1 MKKEIEKF
9 KNSSPRRSL
18 PKIVV
23 SFAEP
28 TQIAPEPK
36 RVLPQ
41 PRRVLPEPRRTIP
54 QCRGVLPEPRQALP
68 QPRRILP
75 EPRRVIP
82 QSRGVPPEPRRV
94 IPQSRGVPP
103 EPRRAIPQ
111 SRGVPPEPRRAIPQG
126 RGVPPEPRRA
136 IPQSRGVPPEPRRAI
151 PQSRGVPPEP
161 RRAIPQGRGVLLQP
175 RRILPQPGAVLP
187 QPRRILPQPR
197 GVLLQPRGVLLQPRG
212 VLLQPR
218 GVLLQPRGVLLQ
230 PRRILPEPIRPLPQ
244 LRRLLPQPRGAI
256 PKRKRNLLVVTFL
269 FPDTRLFG
277 NGQPERRSNDRRTPA
292 SSPASVSTLR
302 GANNTSQPTG
312 QALQSPAS
320 PPAPQTLS
328 LQELTVRT
336 ITMTR
341 DPPDSHHGFGIC
353 VKGGKDADAQSGV
366 GVYISRVEEG
376 SVAAKAG
383 LRPGDTIL
391 EVNGTPFRAVT
402 HEEALKMLKSCRTL
416 TMTVKGPALDP
427 RCRGGHPIWSG
438 SGRQQ
443 SCSWMDRQGR
453 PASPPPLY
461 PRDSHYGSRTRKVE
475 LCIEPGQ
482 SLGLM
487 IRGGLEYG
495 LGIYVT
501 GVDKDSVADRAGL
514 LVGDQIIEVNGTNFE
529 EATHDEAVQILK
541 TNKRMSLVIRDVGK
555 VPHSCTTSR
564 PIMMPTSRYP
574 DHDPQL
580 ILESPGNH
588 PPSPSNSREWRHR
601 GVQSVSEASLAMV
614 EEKARVVLA
623 RSERNALSQLIADYR
638 TRRLTIGDL
647 VANLADLLNTH
658 EKLTLLTELRELID
672 SKDRAAFD
680 ELVYRPRASTARR
693 KGDRAHSDLIVTPSI
708 HDLPRGVQ
716 TGSCCRPGRLVDIEG
731 DPLGV
736 TGPLLPRDNQDH
748 RSPSEDS
755 GLGSDMPRTRP
766 GCRRSQHQVATSDLA
781 LSNDDEYDNQD
792 YDDGIDNDR
801 GRRHSSPG
809 GSRGNRDYGHHHLH
823 PDNVELA
830 HKLSRS
836 FDMQEAQLLEE
847 GAASGSALG
856 NASTG
861 GPPRRHHSAQRLTR
875 SEISERREEDGALVV
890 PDHQGNLRITVKKT
904 KSILG
909 IAIEGGANTKHP
921 LPRIINIHDNGAAYE
936 AGGLEVGQLILEVDG
951 HKVEGLHHQEVARLI
966 AESFARR
973 DRNEIEFLVV
983 EAKKS
988 NLEPKPTALIFLE
1001 A

>member
-1 MKKEIEKF
+1 MA
-9 KNSSPRRSL
+9 SSTEDYGSELQELQWGGGSGSHFLRSGSHFL
-18 PKIVV
+18 R
-23 SFAEP
+23 SGTGGCYEAEDLEP
-28 TQIAPEPK
+28 TSRHHGGQHRGYYSPPGTSYTIVERPPSAPHHHSSHTTPY
-36 RVLPQ
+36 RH
-41 PRRVLPEPRRTIP
+41 
-54 QCRGVLPEPRQALP
+54 RGHTTGG
-68 QPRRILP
+68 
-75 EPRRVIP
+75 
-82 QSRGVPPEPRRV
+82 S
-94 IPQSRGVPP
+94 
-103 EPRRAIPQ
+103 
-111 SRGVPPEPRRAIPQG
+111 
-126 RGVPPEPRRA
+126 
-136 IPQSRGVPPEPRRAI
+136 
-151 PQSRGVPPEP
+151 
-161 RRAIPQGRGVLLQP
+161 
-175 RRILPQPGAVLP
+175 
-187 QPRRILPQPR
+187 
-197 GVLLQPRGVLLQPRG
+197 
-212 VLLQPR
+212 
-218 GVLLQPRGVLLQ
+218 
-230 PRRILPEPIRPLPQ
+230 
-244 LRRLLPQPRGAI
+244 GAI
-256 PKRKRNLLVVTFL
+256 SPEQVL
-269 FPDTRLFG
+269 RLFG
-277 NGQPERRSNDRRTPA
+277 NGVSERRQGDRRTPA
-292 SSPASVSTLR
+292 SSPASVAAVRSTPSS
-302 GANNTSQPTG
+302 TSQQQQQQQQSQQPQPNPPNPPT
-312 QALQSPAS
+312 SPS
-320 PPAPQTLS
+320 SQPLS

-353 VKGGKDADAQSGV
+353 VKGGKDAGEIRSTFRLPPSPYFAPQDRGV

-376 SVAAKAG
+376 SVAERAG

-416 TMTVKGPALDP
+416 SMTVRGPALDP
-427 RCRGGHPIWSG
+427 RCRGGHPVWST

-461 PRDSHYGSRTRKVE
+461 PPRDSRYGPRTRKVE

-514 LVGDQIIEVNGTNFE
+514 LVGDQIIEVNGQSFE

-541 TNKRMSLVIRDVGK
+541 TNKRMTLLIRDVGK
-555 VPHSCTTSR
+555 VPHSCTTSQ
-564 PIMMPTSRYP
+564 PIVMPTSRYP
-574 DHDPQL
+574 EHDPL
-580 ILESPGNH
+580 LLESPGNH
-588 PPSPSNSREWRHR
+588 RPPSPTIASDWRHR
-601 GVQSVSEASLAMV
+601 GGVHTVSAATAAMV

-623 RSERNALSQLIADYR
+623 RSERAALSQLLADYR
-638 TRRLTIGDL
+638 TRRMTIEEL
-647 VANLADLLNTH
+647 VVSLGDLLNTH
-658 EKLTLLTELRELID
+658 EKLTLLTELRELVD

-680 ELVYRPRASTARR
+680 DLVYRPRVAMARR
-693 KGDRAHSDLIVTPSI
+693 KGDRAHSDLIVTPSL
-708 HDLPRGVQ
+708 HDLPRGVP
-716 TGSCCRPGRLVDIEG
+716 GGCCRPGRLVDVEG

-736 TGPLLPRDNQDH
+736 TGPLLPRENQEY

-755 GLGSDMPRTRP
+755 GLGADMPRTRV
-766 GCRRSQHQVATSDLA
+766 GCRRAQQHQVTTSDLA
-781 LSNDDEYDNQD
+781 LSNDDECDNQD
-792 YDDGIDNDR
+792 YEDELENGR

-809 GSRGNRDYGHHHLH
+809 GSRGNPRDYGHHHLH
-823 PDNVELA
+823 PDNLELA

-847 GAASGSALG
+847 GGSGGGPGTAG
-856 NASTG
+856 AG
-861 GPPRRHHSAQRLTR
+861 GPPRRHHSAQRLAR
-875 SEISERREEDGALVV
+875 SEMSERREEDGALVV

>member
-1 MKKEIEKF
+1 MA
-9 KNSSPRRSL
+9 SSTEEYGSELQELQWGGGTGSHFLRSGSHFL
-18 PKIVV
+18 R
-23 SFAEP
+23 SGTGGCYEAEDLEP
-28 TQIAPEPK
+28 TSRHHGGQHRGYYSPPGTSYTIVERPPSAPHHHSSHTTPY
-36 RVLPQ
+36 RH
-41 PRRVLPEPRRTIP
+41 
-54 QCRGVLPEPRQALP
+54 RGHAT
-68 QPRRILP
+68 
-75 EPRRVIP
+75 
-82 QSRGVPPEPRRV
+82 G
-94 IPQSRGVPP
+94 GT
-103 EPRRAIPQ
+103 
-111 SRGVPPEPRRAIPQG
+111 
-126 RGVPPEPRRA
+126 
-136 IPQSRGVPPEPRRAI
+136 
-151 PQSRGVPPEP
+151 
-161 RRAIPQGRGVLLQP
+161 
-175 RRILPQPGAVLP
+175 
-187 QPRRILPQPR
+187 
-197 GVLLQPRGVLLQPRG
+197 
-212 VLLQPR
+212 
-218 GVLLQPRGVLLQ
+218 
-230 PRRILPEPIRPLPQ
+230 
-244 LRRLLPQPRGAI
+244 GAI
-256 PKRKRNLLVVTFL
+256 SPEQVL
-269 FPDTRLFG
+269 RLFG
-277 NGQPERRSNDRRTPA
+277 NGVSERRQGDRRTPA
-292 SSPASVSTLR
+292 SSPASVAAVRTTSSSSQQQQQQQQSQQSQQ
-302 GANNTSQPTG
+302 SQPNPPT
-312 QALQSPAS
+312 SPS
-320 PPAPQTLS
+320 SQPLS

-353 VKGGKDADAQSGV
+353 VKGGKDAEAQSGV

-376 SVAAKAG
+376 SVAERAG

-416 TMTVKGPALDP
+416 SMTVRGPALDP
-427 RCRGGHPIWSG
+427 RCRVGHPVWST

-453 PASPPPLY
+453 PASPPPVY
-461 PRDSHYGSRTRKVE
+461 PPRDSRYCPRTRKVE

-501 GVDKDSVADRAGL
+501 GVDKDSVADRAGV
-514 LVGDQIIEVNGTNFE
+514 LVGDQIIEVNGQNFE

-541 TNKRMSLVIRDVGK
+541 TNKRMTVLIRDVGK
-555 VPHSCTTSR
+555 VPHSCTTSQ
-564 PIMMPTSRYP
+564 PIVMPTSRYP
-574 DHDPQL
+574 EHDPML
-580 ILESPGNH
+580 LESPGNH
-588 PPSPSNSREWRHR
+588 RPPSPSIASDWRHR
-601 GVQSVSEASLAMV
+601 GGVHTVSAATAAMV

-623 RSERNALSQLIADYR
+623 RSERAALSQLLADYR
-638 TRRLTIGDL
+638 TRRLTIEEL
-647 VANLADLLNTH
+647 VVSLGDLLNTH
-658 EKLTLLTELRELID
+658 EKLTLLTELRELVD

-680 ELVYRPRASTARR
+680 DLVYRPRVAMARR
-693 KGDRAHSDLIVTPSI
+693 KGDRAHSDLIVTPSL
-708 HDLPRGVQ
+708 HDLPRGVPS
-716 TGSCCRPGRLVDIEG
+716 GCCRPGRLVDVEG

-736 TGPLLPRDNQDH
+736 TGPLLPRDNQEY

-755 GLGSDMPRTRP
+755 GLGADMPRTRT
-766 GCRRSQHQVATSDLA
+766 GCRRAQQHQVTTSDLA
-781 LSNDDEYDNQD
+781 LSNDDECDNQD
-792 YDDGIDNDR
+792 YEDDLENGR

-809 GSRGNRDYGHHHLH
+809 GSRGNPRDYGHHHLH
-823 PDNVELA
+823 PDNLESDGGCDGSDAEMIGNGRRGGGTERDRDMEEDEDEGREERSSEGGGGGGFGGWRSHLLGGLTQRVKSWYWGARPLELA

-847 GAASGSALG
+847 GGTGGGTAGAGGA
-856 NASTG
+856 G

-875 SEISERREEDGALVV
+875 SEMSERREEDGALVV

>member
-1 MKKEIEKF
+1 MTSGMPAHPAREPVDTF
-9 KNSSPRRSL
+9 TTRVQVPRHCGRTRRSDKTD
-18 PKIVV
+18 PKGMA
-23 SFAEP
+23 SSTEDYGSELQELQWGGGGGSHFLRSGSHFLRSGTGGCYEAEDLEP
-28 TQIAPEPK
+28 TSRHHGSQHRGYYSPPGTSYTIVERPPSAPHHHSSHTTPY
-36 RVLPQ
+36 RH
-41 PRRVLPEPRRTIP
+41 
-54 QCRGVLPEPRQALP
+54 RGHATAG
-68 QPRRILP
+68 
-75 EPRRVIP
+75 
-82 QSRGVPPEPRRV
+82 S
-94 IPQSRGVPP
+94 
-103 EPRRAIPQ
+103 
-111 SRGVPPEPRRAIPQG
+111 
-126 RGVPPEPRRA
+126 
-136 IPQSRGVPPEPRRAI
+136 
-151 PQSRGVPPEP
+151 
-161 RRAIPQGRGVLLQP
+161 
-175 RRILPQPGAVLP
+175 
-187 QPRRILPQPR
+187 
-197 GVLLQPRGVLLQPRG
+197 
-212 VLLQPR
+212 
-218 GVLLQPRGVLLQ
+218 
-230 PRRILPEPIRPLPQ
+230 
-244 LRRLLPQPRGAI
+244 GAI
-256 PKRKRNLLVVTFL
+256 SPEQVL
-269 FPDTRLFG
+269 RLFG
-277 NGQPERRSNDRRTPA
+277 NGVSERRQGDRRTPA
-292 SSPASVSTLR
+292 SSPASVAAVRSTPSS
-302 GANNTSQPTG
+302 TSQQQQQSQQSQQSQPNPTNPPT
-312 QALQSPAS
+312 SPS
-320 PPAPQTLS
+320 SQPLS

-341 DPPDSHHGFGIC
+341 DPPDSHGFGIC
-353 VKGGKDADAQSGV
+353 VKGGKDAEAQSGV

-376 SVAAKAG
+376 SVAERAG

-416 TMTVKGPALDP
+416 SMTVRGPALDP
-427 RCRGGHPIWSG
+427 RCRGGHPVWSS

-443 SCSWMDRQGR
+443 SCSWIDRQGR
-453 PASPPPLY
+453 PTSPPPLY
-461 PRDSHYGSRTRKVE
+461 PPRDPRYGPRTRKVE
-475 LCIEPGQ
+475 LYIEPGQ

-514 LVGDQIIEVNGTNFE
+514 LVGDQIIEVNGQSFE
-529 EATHDEAVQILK
+529 EATHDEAVEILK
-541 TNKRMSLVIRDVGK
+541 TNKRMTLLIRDVGK
-555 VPHSCTTSR
+555 VPHSCTTSQ
-564 PIMMPTSRYP
+564 PIVVPTTRYP
-574 DHDPQL
+574 EHDPL
-580 ILESPGNH
+580 LLESPGNH
-588 PPSPSNSREWRHR
+588 RPPSPTIASDWRHR
-601 GVQSVSEASLAMV
+601 NVHMVSAATAAMV

-623 RSERNALSQLIADYR
+623 RSERAALSQLLADYR
-638 TRRLTIGDL
+638 TRRMTIEEL
-647 VANLADLLNTH
+647 VVSLGDLLNTH
-658 EKLTLLTELRELID
+658 EKLTLLTELRELVD

-680 ELVYRPRASTARR
+680 DLVYRPRVARR
-693 KGDRAHSDLIVTPSI
+693 KGDRAHSDLIVTPSL

-716 TGSCCRPGRLVDIEG
+716 GGCCRPGRLVDVEG

-736 TGPLLPRDNQDH
+736 TGPLLPRDNQEY

-755 GLGSDMPRTRP
+755 GLGADMPRTRA
-766 GCRRSQHQVATSDLA
+766 GCRRTPQHQVTTSDLA
-781 LSNDDEYDNQD
+781 LSNDDECDNQD
-792 YDDGIDNDR
+792 YEDELENGR

-809 GSRGNRDYGHHHLH
+809 GSRGNPRDYGHHHLH
-823 PDNVELA
+823 PDNLESDGGCDGSDAEMIGNGRRGGGTERDRDMEEDEDEGREERSSEGGGGGGFGGWRSHLLGGLTQRVKSWYWGARPLLCPFQELA
-830 HKLSRS
+830 QKLSRS

-847 GAASGSALG
+847 GGSGAATAGAG
-856 NASTG
+856 GAG

>member
-1 MKKEIEKF
+1 MASSTEDYGSELQELQWGGGGSSHF
-9 KNSSPRRSL
+9 LRNSGGGFLRSGGGGGAGGCYEAEDLEPSAGRHRSTQNRGYYSPPGTSYT
-18 PKIVV
+18 IVERPP
-23 SFAEP
+23 S
-28 TQIAPEPK
+28 APHHHSSHATPY
-36 RVLPQ
+36 RH
-41 PRRVLPEPRRTIP
+41 
-54 QCRGVLPEPRQALP
+54 RGH
-68 QPRRILP
+68 
-75 EPRRVIP
+75 
-82 QSRGVPPEPRRV
+82 GT
-94 IPQSRGVPP
+94 G
-103 EPRRAIPQ
+103 
-111 SRGVPPEPRRAIPQG
+111 GG
-126 RGVPPEPRRA
+126 
-136 IPQSRGVPPEPRRAI
+136 
-151 PQSRGVPPEP
+151 
-161 RRAIPQGRGVLLQP
+161 
-175 RRILPQPGAVLP
+175 
-187 QPRRILPQPR
+187 
-197 GVLLQPRGVLLQPRG
+197 
-212 VLLQPR
+212 
-218 GVLLQPRGVLLQ
+218 
-230 PRRILPEPIRPLPQ
+230 
-244 LRRLLPQPRGAI
+244 GAI
-256 PKRKRNLLVVTFL
+256 SPEQVL
-269 FPDTRLFG
+269 RLFN
-277 NGQPERRSNDRRTPA
+277 NGVAERRQNERRTPA
-292 SSPASVSTLR
+292 SSPASVSALR
-302 GANNTSQPTG
+302 GASSASQQQTQPANSTP
-312 QALQSPAS
+312 QSPQA
-320 PPAPQTLS
+320 LS

-353 VKGGKDADAQSGV
+353 VKGGKDAEAQSGV

-376 SVAAKAG
+376 SVAERAG

-402 HEEALKMLKSCRTL
+402 HEEALKPFSKQMLKSCRTL
-416 TMTVKGPALDP
+416 SMTVRGPALDP
-427 RCRGGHPIWSG
+427 RCRGGHPVWSG

-453 PASPPPLY
+453 PASPPPLH
-461 PRDSHYGSRTRKVE
+461 PRDSRYGSRTRKVE

-514 LVGDQIIEVNGTNFE
+514 LVGDQIIEVNGTSFE

-564 PIMMPTSRYP
+564 PIVVPSSRYQ
-574 DHDPQL
+574 DHDPQM
-580 ILESPGNH
+580 ILESPGNR
-588 PPSPSNSREWRHR
+588 PPSPSSSTSEWRHR
-601 GVQSVSEASLAMV
+601 VHSVSSATAAMV

-623 RSERNALSQLIADYR
+623 RSERAALSQLLADYR
-638 TRRLTIGDL
+638 IRRLTIEDL
-647 VANLADLLNTH
+647 VASLADLLNTH
-658 EKLTLLTELRELID
+658 EKLTLLTELRELVE

-680 ELVYRPRASTARR
+680 DLVYRPRATMTRR
-693 KGDRAHSDLIVTPSI
+693 KGDRAHSDLVVTPSI
-708 HDLPRGVQ
+708 HDLPRG
-716 TGSCCRPGRLVDIEG
+716 GGRPGRLVDVEG

-736 TGPLLPRDNQDH
+736 TGPLLTRDNQEY

-766 GCRRSQHQVATSDLA
+766 GCRRAQQHQVATSDLA
-781 LSNDDEYDNQD
+781 LSNDDECDNQD
-792 YDDGIDNDR
+792 YEDEIESDR
-801 GRRHSSPG
+801 GRRHSSPS
-809 GSRGNRDYGHHHLH
+809 GSRGNPRDYAHHHLH
-823 PDNVELA
+823 PDNLELA

-836 FDMQEAQLLEE
+836 FDMQEAQLLEDGSSTG
-847 GAASGSALG
+847 GATGASGA
-856 NASTG
+856 G
-861 GPPRRHHSAQRLTR
+861 GPPRRHHSAQRLAR

>member
-1 MKKEIEKF
+1 MA
-9 KNSSPRRSL
+9 SSTEDYGSELQELQWGGGSGSHFLRSGTHFL
-18 PKIVV
+18 RSGTGGCYEAEDLESTSRHHGGQHRGYYSPPGTSYTIVERPP
-23 SFAEP
+23 S
-28 TQIAPEPK
+28 APHHHSSHTTPY
-36 RVLPQ
+36 RH
-41 PRRVLPEPRRTIP
+41 
-54 QCRGVLPEPRQALP
+54 RGHTTGG
-68 QPRRILP
+68 
-75 EPRRVIP
+75 
-82 QSRGVPPEPRRV
+82 S
-94 IPQSRGVPP
+94 
-103 EPRRAIPQ
+103 
-111 SRGVPPEPRRAIPQG
+111 
-126 RGVPPEPRRA
+126 
-136 IPQSRGVPPEPRRAI
+136 
-151 PQSRGVPPEP
+151 
-161 RRAIPQGRGVLLQP
+161 
-175 RRILPQPGAVLP
+175 
-187 QPRRILPQPR
+187 
-197 GVLLQPRGVLLQPRG
+197 
-212 VLLQPR
+212 
-218 GVLLQPRGVLLQ
+218 
-230 PRRILPEPIRPLPQ
+230 
-244 LRRLLPQPRGAI
+244 GAI
-256 PKRKRNLLVVTFL
+256 SPEQVL
-269 FPDTRLFG
+269 RLFG
-277 NGQPERRSNDRRTPA
+277 NGVSERRQGDRRTPA
-292 SSPASVSTLR
+292 SSPASVAAVRSTPSS
-302 GANNTSQPTG
+302 TSQQQQQSQQSQQSQPNPANPPT
-312 QALQSPAS
+312 SPS
-320 PPAPQTLS
+320 SQPLS

-353 VKGGKDADAQSGV
+353 VKGGKDAGEIRSTFRLPPSPYFAPQDRVCELFSGV

-376 SVAAKAG
+376 SVAERAG

-416 TMTVKGPALDP
+416 SMTVRGPALDP
-427 RCRGGHPIWSG
+427 RCRGGHPVWSS

-443 SCSWMDRQGR
+443 SCSWIDRQGR
-453 PASPPPLY
+453 PTSPPPLY
-461 PRDSHYGSRTRKVE
+461 PPRDSRYGPRTRKVE

-514 LVGDQIIEVNGTNFE
+514 LVGDQIIEVNGQNFE
-529 EATHDEAVQILK
+529 EATHDEAVEILK
-541 TNKRMSLVIRDVGK
+541 TNKRMTLLIRDVGK
-555 VPHSCTTSR
+555 VPHSCTTSQ
-564 PIMMPTSRYP
+564 PIVMPTSRYP
-574 DHDPQL
+574 EHDPL
-580 ILESPGNH
+580 LLESPGNH
-588 PPSPSNSREWRHR
+588 RPPSPTIASDWRHR
-601 GVQSVSEASLAMV
+601 GGMHTVSAATAAMV

-623 RSERNALSQLIADYR
+623 RSERAALSQLLADYR
-638 TRRLTIGDL
+638 TRRMTIEEL
-647 VANLADLLNTH
+647 VVNLGDLLNTH
-658 EKLTLLTELRELID
+658 EKLTLLTELRELVD

-680 ELVYRPRASTARR
+680 DLVYRPRVAMARR
-693 KGDRAHSDLIVTPSI
+693 KGDRAHSDLIVTPSL
-708 HDLPRGVQ
+708 HDLP
-716 TGSCCRPGRLVDIEG
+716 DY
-731 DPLGV
+731 
-736 TGPLLPRDNQDH
+736 
-748 RSPSEDS
+748 EDELEN
-755 GLGSDMPRTRP
+755 G
-766 GCRRSQHQVATSDLA
+766 
-781 LSNDDEYDNQD
+781 
-792 YDDGIDNDR
+792 R

-809 GSRGNRDYGHHHLH
+809 GSRGNPRDYGHHHLH
-823 PDNVELA
+823 PDNLELA

-847 GAASGSALG
+847 GGSGAATAGAG
-856 NASTG
+856 GAG

-875 SEISERREEDGALVV
+875 SEMSERREEDGALVV

>member
-1 MKKEIEKF
+1 MA
-9 KNSSPRRSL
+9 SSTEDYGSELQELQWGGGGGSHFLRSGSHFL
-18 PKIVV
+18 R
-23 SFAEP
+23 SGTGGCYEAEDLEP
-28 TQIAPEPK
+28 TSRHHGSQHRGYYSPPGTSYTIVERPPSAPHHHSSHTTPY
-36 RVLPQ
+36 RH
-41 PRRVLPEPRRTIP
+41 
-54 QCRGVLPEPRQALP
+54 RGHATGG
-68 QPRRILP
+68 
-75 EPRRVIP
+75 
-82 QSRGVPPEPRRV
+82 S
-94 IPQSRGVPP
+94 
-103 EPRRAIPQ
+103 
-111 SRGVPPEPRRAIPQG
+111 
-126 RGVPPEPRRA
+126 
-136 IPQSRGVPPEPRRAI
+136 
-151 PQSRGVPPEP
+151 
-161 RRAIPQGRGVLLQP
+161 
-175 RRILPQPGAVLP
+175 
-187 QPRRILPQPR
+187 
-197 GVLLQPRGVLLQPRG
+197 
-212 VLLQPR
+212 
-218 GVLLQPRGVLLQ
+218 
-230 PRRILPEPIRPLPQ
+230 
-244 LRRLLPQPRGAI
+244 GAI
-256 PKRKRNLLVVTFL
+256 SPEQVL
-269 FPDTRLFG
+269 RLFG
-277 NGQPERRSNDRRTPA
+277 NGVSERRQGDRRTPA
-292 SSPASVSTLR
+292 SSPASVAAVRSTPSS
-302 GANNTSQPTG
+302 TSQQQQQSQQSQQSQPNPANPPT
-312 QALQSPAS
+312 SPS
-320 PPAPQTLS
+320 SQPLS

-341 DPPDSHHGFGIC
+341 DPPDSHGFGIC
-353 VKGGKDADAQSGV
+353 VKGGKDAGV

-376 SVAAKAG
+376 SVAERAG

-416 TMTVKGPALDP
+416 SMTVRGPALDP
-427 RCRGGHPIWSG
+427 RCRGGHPVWSS

-443 SCSWMDRQGR
+443 SCSWIDRQGR
-453 PASPPPLY
+453 PTSPPPLY
-461 PRDSHYGSRTRKVE
+461 PPRDPRYGPRTRKVE

-514 LVGDQIIEVNGTNFE
+514 LVGDQIIEVNGQSFE
-529 EATHDEAVQILK
+529 EATHDEAVEILK
-541 TNKRMSLVIRDVGK
+541 TNKRMTLLIRDVGK
-555 VPHSCTTSR
+555 VPHSCTTSQ
-564 PIMMPTSRYP
+564 PIVVPTTRYP
-574 DHDPQL
+574 EHDPL
-580 ILESPGNH
+580 LLESPGNH
-588 PPSPSNSREWRHR
+588 RPPSPTIASDWRHR
-601 GVQSVSEASLAMV
+601 NVHMVSAATAAMV

-623 RSERNALSQLIADYR
+623 RSERAALSQLLADYR
-638 TRRLTIGDL
+638 TRRMTIEEL
-647 VANLADLLNTH
+647 VVSLGDLLNTH
-658 EKLTLLTELRELID
+658 EKLTLLTELRELVD

-680 ELVYRPRASTARR
+680 DLVYRPRVARR
-693 KGDRAHSDLIVTPSI
+693 KGDRAHSDLIVTPSL
-708 HDLPRGVQ
+708 HDLPRGVP
-716 TGSCCRPGRLVDIEG
+716 GGCCRPGRLVDVEG

-736 TGPLLPRDNQDH
+736 TGPLLPRDNQEY

-755 GLGSDMPRTRP
+755 GLGADMPRTRA
-766 GCRRSQHQVATSDLA
+766 GCRRTPQHQVTTSDLA
-781 LSNDDEYDNQD
+781 LSNDDECDNQD
-792 YDDGIDNDR
+792 YEDELENGR

-809 GSRGNRDYGHHHLH
+809 GSRGNPRDYGHHHLH
-823 PDNVELA
+823 PDNLESDGGCDGSDAEMIGNGRRGGGTERDRDMEEDEDEGREERSSEGGGGGGFGGWRSHLLGGLTQRVKSWYWGARPLLCPFQELA

-847 GAASGSALG
+847 GGSGAATAGAG
-856 NASTG
+856 GAG
-861 GPPRRHHSAQRLTR
+861 GPPRRHHSAQRLAR
-875 SEISERREEDGALVV
+875 SEMSERREEDGALVV

>member
-1 MKKEIEKF
+1 MTSGMPAHPAREPVDTF
-9 KNSSPRRSL
+9 TTRVQVPRHCGRTRRSDKTD
-18 PKIVV
+18 PKGMA
-23 SFAEP
+23 SSTEDYGSELQELQWGGGGGSHFLRSGSHFLRSGTGGCYEAEDLEP
-28 TQIAPEPK
+28 TSRHHGSQHRGYYSPPGTSYTIVERPPSAPHHHSSHTTPY
-36 RVLPQ
+36 RH
-41 PRRVLPEPRRTIP
+41 
-54 QCRGVLPEPRQALP
+54 RGHATAG
-68 QPRRILP
+68 
-75 EPRRVIP
+75 
-82 QSRGVPPEPRRV
+82 S
-94 IPQSRGVPP
+94 
-103 EPRRAIPQ
+103 
-111 SRGVPPEPRRAIPQG
+111 
-126 RGVPPEPRRA
+126 
-136 IPQSRGVPPEPRRAI
+136 
-151 PQSRGVPPEP
+151 
-161 RRAIPQGRGVLLQP
+161 
-175 RRILPQPGAVLP
+175 
-187 QPRRILPQPR
+187 
-197 GVLLQPRGVLLQPRG
+197 
-212 VLLQPR
+212 
-218 GVLLQPRGVLLQ
+218 
-230 PRRILPEPIRPLPQ
+230 
-244 LRRLLPQPRGAI
+244 GAI
-256 PKRKRNLLVVTFL
+256 SPEQVL
-269 FPDTRLFG
+269 RLFG
-277 NGQPERRSNDRRTPA
+277 NGVSERRQGDRRTPA
-292 SSPASVSTLR
+292 SSPASVAAVRSTPSS
-302 GANNTSQPTG
+302 TSQQQQQSQQSQQSQPNPTNPPT
-312 QALQSPAS
+312 SPS
-320 PPAPQTLS
+320 SQPLS

-341 DPPDSHHGFGIC
+341 DPPDSHGFGIC
-353 VKGGKDADAQSGV
+353 VKGGKDAGEIRSTFRLPPSPYFAPQDRGV

-376 SVAAKAG
+376 SVAERAG

-416 TMTVKGPALDP
+416 SMTVRGPALDP
-427 RCRGGHPIWSG
+427 RCRGGHPVWSS

-443 SCSWMDRQGR
+443 SCSWIDRQGR
-453 PASPPPLY
+453 PTSPPPLY
-461 PRDSHYGSRTRKVE
+461 PPRDPRYGPRTRKVE
-475 LCIEPGQ
+475 LYIEPGQ

-514 LVGDQIIEVNGTNFE
+514 LVGDQIIEVNGQSFE
-529 EATHDEAVQILK
+529 EATHDEAVEILK
-541 TNKRMSLVIRDVGK
+541 TNKRMTLLIRDVGK
-555 VPHSCTTSR
+555 VPHSCTTSQ
-564 PIMMPTSRYP
+564 PIVVPTTRYP
-574 DHDPQL
+574 EHDPL
-580 ILESPGNH
+580 LLESPGNH
-588 PPSPSNSREWRHR
+588 RPPSPTIASDWRHR
-601 GVQSVSEASLAMV
+601 NVHMVSAATAAMV

-623 RSERNALSQLIADYR
+623 RSERAALSQLLADYR
-638 TRRLTIGDL
+638 TRRMTIEEL
-647 VANLADLLNTH
+647 VVSLGDLLNTH
-658 EKLTLLTELRELID
+658 EKLTLLTELRELVD

-680 ELVYRPRASTARR
+680 DLVYRPRVARR
-693 KGDRAHSDLIVTPSI
+693 KGDRAHSDLIVTPSL

-716 TGSCCRPGRLVDIEG
+716 GGCCRPGRLVDVEG

-736 TGPLLPRDNQDH
+736 TGPLLPRDNQEY

-755 GLGSDMPRTRP
+755 GLGADMPRTRA
-766 GCRRSQHQVATSDLA
+766 GCRRTPQHQVTTSDLA
-781 LSNDDEYDNQD
+781 LSNDDECDNQD
-792 YDDGIDNDR
+792 YEDELENGR

-809 GSRGNRDYGHHHLH
+809 GSRGNPRDYGHHHLH
-823 PDNVELA
+823 PDNLELA
-830 HKLSRS
+830 QKLSRS

-847 GAASGSALG
+847 GGSGAATAGAG
-856 NASTG
+856 GAG

>member
-1 MKKEIEKF
+1 MASSTEDYGSELQELQWGGGTTGTHFLRGTGSGSHYLRSGTGGCYEAEDLEPVTSSRHHGGQHRGYYSPPGTSYTIVERPPSAPHHHSSHATPYRSHRGHGTTGGTSAISPEQVLRMF
-9 KNSSPRRSL
+9 GNSVSERRQDRRS
-18 PKIVV
+18 
-23 SFAEP
+23 
-28 TQIAPEPK
+28 
-36 RVLPQ
+36 
-41 PRRVLPEPRRTIP
+41 
-54 QCRGVLPEPRQALP
+54 
-68 QPRRILP
+68 
-75 EPRRVIP
+75 
-82 QSRGVPPEPRRV
+82 
-94 IPQSRGVPP
+94 
-103 EPRRAIPQ
+103 
-111 SRGVPPEPRRAIPQG
+111 
-126 RGVPPEPRRA
+126 
-136 IPQSRGVPPEPRRAI
+136 
-151 PQSRGVPPEP
+151 
-161 RRAIPQGRGVLLQP
+161 
-175 RRILPQPGAVLP
+175 
-187 QPRRILPQPR
+187 
-197 GVLLQPRGVLLQPRG
+197 
-212 VLLQPR
+212 
-218 GVLLQPRGVLLQ
+218 
-230 PRRILPEPIRPLPQ
+230 
-244 LRRLLPQPRGAI
+244 
-256 PKRKRNLLVVTFL
+256 
-269 FPDTRLFG
+269 
-277 NGQPERRSNDRRTPA
+277 PA
-292 SSPASVSTLR
+292 SSPASVTAARGTPTASGGSQQQQAQQQQSQQSQQSQQQAGST
-302 GANNTSQPTG
+302 GNPPTSPIAQP
-312 QALQSPAS
+312 
-320 PPAPQTLS
+320 LS

-353 VKGGKDADAQSGV
+353 VKGGKDAGEIRSTFRLPPSPYFVPREREAQSGV

-376 SVAAKAG
+376 SVAERAG

-416 TMTVKGPALDP
+416 SMTVRGPALDP
-427 RCRGGHPIWSG
+427 RCRGGHPAWSS
-438 SGRQQ
+438 SGRPQ

-453 PASPPPLY
+453 PASPPPPHP
-461 PRDSHYGSRTRKVE
+461 PRDSRYGPRTRKVE

-514 LVGDQIIEVNGTNFE
+514 LVGDQIIEVNGQSFE

-541 TNKRMSLVIRDVGK
+541 TNKRMSLLIRDVGK
-555 VPHSCTTSR
+555 VPHSCTTSQ
-564 PIMMPTSRYP
+564 PIVIPTARYP
-574 DHDPQL
+574 EHDPLL
-580 ILESPGNH
+580 IESPGNH
-588 PPSPSNSREWRHR
+588 RPPSPASSTNEWRHR
-601 GVQSVSEASLAMV
+601 SGVHTVSAATAAMV

-623 RSERNALSQLIADYR
+623 RSERAALSQLLADYR
-638 TRRLTIGDL
+638 TRRLTIEDL
-647 VANLADLLNTH
+647 IVSLSDLLNTH
-658 EKLTLLTELRELID
+658 EKLTLLTELRELVD
-672 SKDRAAFD
+672 NKDRAAFD
-680 ELVYRPRASTARR
+680 DLVYRPRIAMARR
-693 KGDRAHSDLIVTPSI
+693 KGDRAHSDLIVTPSL
-708 HDLPRGVQ
+708 HDLPRGVS
-716 TGSCCRPGRLVDIEG
+716 GGCCRPGRLVDVEG

-736 TGPLLPRDNQDH
+736 TGPLLPRDSQEY

-755 GLGSDMPRTRP
+755 GLGADMPRTRV
-766 GCRRSQHQVATSDLA
+766 GCRKAQQHQVTTSDLA
-781 LSNDDEYDNQD
+781 LSNDDECDNQD
-792 YDDGIDNDR
+792 YDDEIENGR

-809 GSRGNRDYGHHHLH
+809 GSRGNPRDYGHHLH
-823 PDNVELA
+823 PDNLELA

-847 GAASGSALG
+847 SGSGSGSAVG
-856 NASTG
+856 GTAG
-861 GPPRRHHSAQRLTR
+861 GPPRRHHSVQRLTR
-875 SEISERREEDGALVV
+875 SEMSDRREEDGALVV

-951 HKVEGLHHQEVARLI
+951 QKVEGLHHQEVARLI

>member
-1 MKKEIEKF
+1 MA
-9 KNSSPRRSL
+9 SSTEDYGSELQELQWGGGTGSHFLRSGSHFL
-18 PKIVV
+18 R
-23 SFAEP
+23 SGTGGCYEAEDLEP
-28 TQIAPEPK
+28 TSRHHGGQHRGYYSPPGTSYTIVERPPSAPHHHSSHTTPY
-36 RVLPQ
+36 RH
-41 PRRVLPEPRRTIP
+41 
-54 QCRGVLPEPRQALP
+54 RGHAT
-68 QPRRILP
+68 
-75 EPRRVIP
+75 
-82 QSRGVPPEPRRV
+82 G
-94 IPQSRGVPP
+94 GT
-103 EPRRAIPQ
+103 
-111 SRGVPPEPRRAIPQG
+111 
-126 RGVPPEPRRA
+126 
-136 IPQSRGVPPEPRRAI
+136 
-151 PQSRGVPPEP
+151 
-161 RRAIPQGRGVLLQP
+161 
-175 RRILPQPGAVLP
+175 
-187 QPRRILPQPR
+187 
-197 GVLLQPRGVLLQPRG
+197 
-212 VLLQPR
+212 
-218 GVLLQPRGVLLQ
+218 
-230 PRRILPEPIRPLPQ
+230 
-244 LRRLLPQPRGAI
+244 GAI
-256 PKRKRNLLVVTFL
+256 SPEQVL
-269 FPDTRLFG
+269 RLFG
-277 NGQPERRSNDRRTPA
+277 NGVSERRQGDRRTPA
-292 SSPASVSTLR
+292 SSPASVSAVRTTSSSVSQQQQQQQQSQQSQQ
-302 GANNTSQPTG
+302 NPSNPPTSPSSQP
-312 QALQSPAS
+312 
-320 PPAPQTLS
+320 LS

-353 VKGGKDADAQSGV
+353 VKGGKDAGEIRSTFRLPPSPYFAPQDREAQSGV

-376 SVAAKAG
+376 SVAERAG

-416 TMTVKGPALDP
+416 SMTVRGPALDP
-427 RCRGGHPIWSG
+427 RCRVGHPVWST

-453 PASPPPLY
+453 PASPPPVY
-461 PRDSHYGSRTRKVE
+461 PPRDSRYCPRTRKVE

-514 LVGDQIIEVNGTNFE
+514 LVGDQIIEVNGQNFE

-541 TNKRMSLVIRDVGK
+541 TNKRMTLLIRDVGK
-555 VPHSCTTSR
+555 VPHSCTTSQ
-564 PIMMPTSRYP
+564 PIVMPTSRYP
-574 DHDPQL
+574 DHDPML
-580 ILESPGNH
+580 LESPGNH
-588 PPSPSNSREWRHR
+588 RPPSPSIASDWRHR
-601 GVQSVSEASLAMV
+601 GGVHTVSAATAAMV

-623 RSERNALSQLIADYR
+623 RSERAALSQLLADYR
-638 TRRLTIGDL
+638 TRRLTIEEL
-647 VANLADLLNTH
+647 VVSLGDLLNTH
-658 EKLTLLTELRELID
+658 EKLTLLTELRELVD

-680 ELVYRPRASTARR
+680 DLVYRPRVAMARR
-693 KGDRAHSDLIVTPSI
+693 KGDRAHSDLIVTPSL
-708 HDLPRGVQ
+708 HDLP
-716 TGSCCRPGRLVDIEG
+716 DY
-731 DPLGV
+731 
-736 TGPLLPRDNQDH
+736 
-748 RSPSEDS
+748 EDELEN
-755 GLGSDMPRTRP
+755 G
-766 GCRRSQHQVATSDLA
+766 
-781 LSNDDEYDNQD
+781 
-792 YDDGIDNDR
+792 R

-809 GSRGNRDYGHHHLH
+809 GSRGNPRDYGHHHLH
-823 PDNVELA
+823 PDNLELA

-847 GAASGSALG
+847 GGSGGGSAG
-856 NASTG
+856 AGGAG
-861 GPPRRHHSAQRLTR
+861 GPPRRHHSAQRLAR
-875 SEISERREEDGALVV
+875 SEMSERREEDGALVV

>member
-1 MKKEIEKF
+1 MA
-9 KNSSPRRSL
+9 SSTEDYGSELQELQWGGGGGGGGSSTHFLRSSTNL
-18 PKIVV
+18 LRNTGGSSTVGYYE
-23 SFAEP
+23 AED
-28 TQIAPEPK
+28 
-36 RVLPQ
+36 L
-41 PRRVLPEPRRTIP
+41 
-54 QCRGVLPEPRQALP
+54 
-68 QPRRILP
+68 
-75 EPRRVIP
+75 
-82 QSRGVPPEPRRV
+82 
-94 IPQSRGVPP
+94 
-103 EPRRAIPQ
+103 
-111 SRGVPPEPRRAIPQG
+111 
-126 RGVPPEPRRA
+126 
-136 IPQSRGVPPEPRRAI
+136 
-151 PQSRGVPPEP
+151 
-161 RRAIPQGRGVLLQP
+161 
-175 RRILPQPGAVLP
+175 
-187 QPRRILPQPR
+187 
-197 GVLLQPRGVLLQPRG
+197 
-212 VLLQPR
+212 
-218 GVLLQPRGVLLQ
+218 
-230 PRRILPEPIRPLPQ
+230 EPIGGSGSGGGGGGGGGGSGSRHIGQNRGYYSPPGTSYTIVERPPSAPHHHSSHATPY
-244 LRRLLPQPRGAI
+244 RHRSHTTSTSGAI
-256 PKRKRNLLVVTFL
+256 SPEQVLRIFN
-269 FPDTRLFG
+269 
-277 NGQPERRSNDRRTPA
+277 NGVAERRQNERRTPA
-292 SSPASVSTLR
+292 SSPASVSALR
-302 GANNTSQPTG
+302 GANTTSYSSSSSSAVAGGIGGIGGIQTVTTSPTSQSSSVP
-312 QALQSPAS
+312 QA
-320 PPAPQTLS
+320 LS

-353 VKGGKDADAQSGV
+353 VKGGKDAEAQSGV

-376 SVAAKAG
+376 SVAERAG

-416 TMTVKGPALDP
+416 SMTVRGPALDP
-427 RCRGGHPIWSG
+427 RCRGGHPIWSTG

-453 PASPPPLY
+453 PASPPPLH
-461 PRDSHYGSRTRKVE
+461 PRDSRHGSRTRKVE

-501 GVDKDSVADRAGL
+501 GVDKDSVADRVGL
-514 LVGDQIIEVNGTNFE
+514 LVGDQIIEVNGTSFE
-529 EATHDEAVQILK
+529 EATHDEAVEILK

-564 PIMMPTSRYP
+564 PVVVPRYHNQT
-574 DHDPQL
+574 DHDPQS

-588 PPSPSNSREWRHR
+588 PPSPTNTSDWRNR
-601 GVQSVSEASLAMV
+601 GVHTVVSSATAAMV

-623 RSERNALSQLIADYR
+623 RSERAALTQLIGDYR
-638 TRRLTIGDL
+638 NRRLNIEDL
-647 VANLADLLNTH
+647 VANLADLLNTQ
-658 EKLTLLTELRELID
+658 EKLTLLTELREIID
-672 SKDRAAFD
+672 GKDRVIFD
-680 ELVYRPRASTARR
+680 DLVYRPRTFTARR

-708 HDLPRGVQ
+708 HDL
-716 TGSCCRPGRLVDIEG
+716 S
-731 DPLGV
+731 
-736 TGPLLPRDNQDH
+736 
-748 RSPSEDS
+748 
-755 GLGSDMPRTRP
+755 
-766 GCRRSQHQVATSDLA
+766 
-781 LSNDDEYDNQD
+781 D
-792 YDDGIDNDR
+792 YDDEIDNDR

-809 GSRGNRDYGHHHLH
+809 GSRGNPRDYSSHHHLH
-823 PDNVELA
+823 PDNLESDGGCEGSDVEMIGNGRRDRDTEDEDEGREERSSEGGSVGGFGGWRSHLLGGLTQRVKSWYWGARPLELA

-847 GAASGSALG
+847 GGATGGTGGNPSG
-856 NASTG
+856 N

-875 SEISERREEDGALVV
+875 NDIADRREKDGSALVV

-921 LPRIINIHDNGAAYE
+921 LPRIINIHDNGAAFE
-936 AGGLEVGQLILEVDG
+936 AGGLEVGQLILQVDG

>member
-1 MKKEIEKF
+1 MA
-9 KNSSPRRSL
+9 SSTEDYGSELQELQWGGGSGSHFLRSGTHFL
-18 PKIVV
+18 RSGTGGCYEAEDLESTSRHHGGQHRGYYSPPGTSYTIVERPP
-23 SFAEP
+23 S
-28 TQIAPEPK
+28 APHHHSSHTTPY
-36 RVLPQ
+36 RH
-41 PRRVLPEPRRTIP
+41 
-54 QCRGVLPEPRQALP
+54 RGHTTGG
-68 QPRRILP
+68 
-75 EPRRVIP
+75 
-82 QSRGVPPEPRRV
+82 S
-94 IPQSRGVPP
+94 
-103 EPRRAIPQ
+103 
-111 SRGVPPEPRRAIPQG
+111 
-126 RGVPPEPRRA
+126 
-136 IPQSRGVPPEPRRAI
+136 
-151 PQSRGVPPEP
+151 
-161 RRAIPQGRGVLLQP
+161 
-175 RRILPQPGAVLP
+175 
-187 QPRRILPQPR
+187 
-197 GVLLQPRGVLLQPRG
+197 
-212 VLLQPR
+212 
-218 GVLLQPRGVLLQ
+218 
-230 PRRILPEPIRPLPQ
+230 
-244 LRRLLPQPRGAI
+244 GAI
-256 PKRKRNLLVVTFL
+256 SPEQVL
-269 FPDTRLFG
+269 RLFG
-277 NGQPERRSNDRRTPA
+277 NGVSERRQGDRRTPA
-292 SSPASVSTLR
+292 SSPASVAAVRSTPSS
-302 GANNTSQPTG
+302 TSQQQQQSQQSQQSQPNPANPPT
-312 QALQSPAS
+312 SPS
-320 PPAPQTLS
+320 SQPLS

-353 VKGGKDADAQSGV
+353 VKGGKDAGEIRSTFRLPPSPYFAPQDRGV

-376 SVAAKAG
+376 SVAERAG

-416 TMTVKGPALDP
+416 SMTVRGPALDP
-427 RCRGGHPIWSG
+427 RCRGGHPVWSS

-443 SCSWMDRQGR
+443 SCSWIDRQGR
-453 PASPPPLY
+453 PTSPPPLY
-461 PRDSHYGSRTRKVE
+461 PPRDSRYGPRTRKVE

-514 LVGDQIIEVNGTNFE
+514 LVGDQIIEVNGQNFE
-529 EATHDEAVQILK
+529 EATHDEAVEILK
-541 TNKRMSLVIRDVGK
+541 TNKRMTLLIRDVGK
-555 VPHSCTTSR
+555 VPHSCTTSQ
-564 PIMMPTSRYP
+564 PIVMPTSRYP
-574 DHDPQL
+574 EHDPL
-580 ILESPGNH
+580 LLESPGNH
-588 PPSPSNSREWRHR
+588 RPPSPTIASDWRHR
-601 GVQSVSEASLAMV
+601 GGMHTVSAATAAMV

-623 RSERNALSQLIADYR
+623 RSERAALSQLLADYR
-638 TRRLTIGDL
+638 TRRMTIEEL
-647 VANLADLLNTH
+647 VVSLGDLLNTH
-658 EKLTLLTELRELID
+658 EKLTLLTELRELVD

-680 ELVYRPRASTARR
+680 DLVYRPRVAMARR
-693 KGDRAHSDLIVTPSI
+693 KGDRAHSDLIVTPSL
-708 HDLPRGVQ
+708 HDLPRGVPS
-716 TGSCCRPGRLVDIEG
+716 GCCRPGRLVDVEG

-736 TGPLLPRDNQDH
+736 TGPLLPRDNQEY

-755 GLGSDMPRTRP
+755 GLGADMPRTRV
-766 GCRRSQHQVATSDLA
+766 GCRRTQQHQVTTSDLA
-781 LSNDDEYDNQD
+781 LSNDDECDNQD
-792 YDDGIDNDR
+792 YEDELENGR

-809 GSRGNRDYGHHHLH
+809 GSRGNPRDYGHHHLH
-823 PDNVELA
+823 PDNLELA

-847 GAASGSALG
+847 GGSGAATAGAG
-856 NASTG
+856 GAG

-875 SEISERREEDGALVV
+875 SEMSERREEDGALVV

>member
-1 MKKEIEKF
+1 MA
-9 KNSSPRRSL
+9 SSTEDYGSELQELQWGGGTGSHFLRSGSHFL
-18 PKIVV
+18 R
-23 SFAEP
+23 SGTGGCYEAEDLEP
-28 TQIAPEPK
+28 TSRHHGGQHRGYYSPPGTSYTIVERPPSAPHHHSSHTTPY
-36 RVLPQ
+36 RH
-41 PRRVLPEPRRTIP
+41 
-54 QCRGVLPEPRQALP
+54 RGHAT
-68 QPRRILP
+68 
-75 EPRRVIP
+75 
-82 QSRGVPPEPRRV
+82 G
-94 IPQSRGVPP
+94 GT
-103 EPRRAIPQ
+103 
-111 SRGVPPEPRRAIPQG
+111 
-126 RGVPPEPRRA
+126 
-136 IPQSRGVPPEPRRAI
+136 
-151 PQSRGVPPEP
+151 
-161 RRAIPQGRGVLLQP
+161 
-175 RRILPQPGAVLP
+175 
-187 QPRRILPQPR
+187 
-197 GVLLQPRGVLLQPRG
+197 
-212 VLLQPR
+212 
-218 GVLLQPRGVLLQ
+218 
-230 PRRILPEPIRPLPQ
+230 
-244 LRRLLPQPRGAI
+244 GAI
-256 PKRKRNLLVVTFL
+256 SPEQVL
-269 FPDTRLFG
+269 RLFG
-277 NGQPERRSNDRRTPA
+277 NGVSERRQGDRRTPA
-292 SSPASVSTLR
+292 SSPASVSAVRTTSSSVSQQQQQQQQSQQSQQ
-302 GANNTSQPTG
+302 NPSNPPTSPSSQP
-312 QALQSPAS
+312 
-320 PPAPQTLS
+320 LS

-353 VKGGKDADAQSGV
+353 VKGGKDAGEIRSTFRLPPSPYFAPQDREAQSGV

-376 SVAAKAG
+376 SVAERAG

-416 TMTVKGPALDP
+416 SMTVRGPALDP
-427 RCRGGHPIWSG
+427 RCRVGHPVWST

-453 PASPPPLY
+453 PASPPPVY
-461 PRDSHYGSRTRKVE
+461 PPRDSRYCPRTRKVE

-514 LVGDQIIEVNGTNFE
+514 LVGDQIIEVNGQNFE

-541 TNKRMSLVIRDVGK
+541 TNKRMTLLIRDVGK
-555 VPHSCTTSR
+555 VPHSCTTSQ
-564 PIMMPTSRYP
+564 PIVMPTSRYP
-574 DHDPQL
+574 DHDPML
-580 ILESPGNH
+580 LESPGNH
-588 PPSPSNSREWRHR
+588 RPPSPSIASDWRHR
-601 GVQSVSEASLAMV
+601 GGVHTVSAATAAMV

-623 RSERNALSQLIADYR
+623 RSERAALSQLLADYR
-638 TRRLTIGDL
+638 TRRLTIEEL
-647 VANLADLLNTH
+647 VVSLGDLLNTH
-658 EKLTLLTELRELID
+658 EKLTLLTELRELVD

-680 ELVYRPRASTARR
+680 DLVYRPRVAMARR
-693 KGDRAHSDLIVTPSI
+693 KGDRAHSDLIVTPSL
-708 HDLPRGVQ
+708 HDLP
-716 TGSCCRPGRLVDIEG
+716 DY
-731 DPLGV
+731 
-736 TGPLLPRDNQDH
+736 
-748 RSPSEDS
+748 EDELEN
-755 GLGSDMPRTRP
+755 G
-766 GCRRSQHQVATSDLA
+766 
-781 LSNDDEYDNQD
+781 
-792 YDDGIDNDR
+792 R

-809 GSRGNRDYGHHHLH
+809 GSRGNPRDYGHHHLH
-823 PDNVELA
+823 PDNLESDGGCDGSDAEMIGNGRRGGGTERDRDMEEDEDEGREERSSEGGGGGGFGGWRSHLLGGLTQRVKSWYWGARPLELA

-847 GAASGSALG
+847 GGSGGGSAG
-856 NASTG
+856 AGGAG
-861 GPPRRHHSAQRLTR
+861 GPPRRHHSAQRLAR
-875 SEISERREEDGALVV
+875 SEMSERREEDGALVV

>member
-1 MKKEIEKF
+1 MTSGMPAHPAREPVDTF
-9 KNSSPRRSL
+9 TTRVQVPRHCGRTRRSDKTD
-18 PKIVV
+18 PKGMA
-23 SFAEP
+23 SSTEDYGSELQELQWGGGGGSHFLRSGSHFLRSGTGGCYEAEDLEP
-28 TQIAPEPK
+28 TSRHHGSQHRGYYSPPGTSYTIVERPPSAPHHHSSHTTPY
-36 RVLPQ
+36 RH
-41 PRRVLPEPRRTIP
+41 
-54 QCRGVLPEPRQALP
+54 RGHATAG
-68 QPRRILP
+68 
-75 EPRRVIP
+75 
-82 QSRGVPPEPRRV
+82 S
-94 IPQSRGVPP
+94 
-103 EPRRAIPQ
+103 
-111 SRGVPPEPRRAIPQG
+111 
-126 RGVPPEPRRA
+126 
-136 IPQSRGVPPEPRRAI
+136 
-151 PQSRGVPPEP
+151 
-161 RRAIPQGRGVLLQP
+161 
-175 RRILPQPGAVLP
+175 
-187 QPRRILPQPR
+187 
-197 GVLLQPRGVLLQPRG
+197 
-212 VLLQPR
+212 
-218 GVLLQPRGVLLQ
+218 
-230 PRRILPEPIRPLPQ
+230 
-244 LRRLLPQPRGAI
+244 GAI
-256 PKRKRNLLVVTFL
+256 SPEQVL
-269 FPDTRLFG
+269 RLFG
-277 NGQPERRSNDRRTPA
+277 NGVSERRQGDRRTPA
-292 SSPASVSTLR
+292 SSPASVAAVRSTPSS
-302 GANNTSQPTG
+302 TSQQQQQSQQSQQSQPNPANPPT
-312 QALQSPAS
+312 SPS
-320 PPAPQTLS
+320 SQPLS

-341 DPPDSHHGFGIC
+341 DPPDSHGFGIC
-353 VKGGKDADAQSGV
+353 VKGGKDAGEIRSTFRLPPSPYFAPQDRGV

-376 SVAAKAG
+376 SVAERAG

-416 TMTVKGPALDP
+416 SMTVRGPALDP
-427 RCRGGHPIWSG
+427 RCRGGHPVWSS

-443 SCSWMDRQGR
+443 SCSWIDRQGR
-453 PASPPPLY
+453 PTSPPPLY
-461 PRDSHYGSRTRKVE
+461 PPRDPRYGPRTRKVE

-514 LVGDQIIEVNGTNFE
+514 LVGDQIIEVNGQSFE
-529 EATHDEAVQILK
+529 EATHDEAVEILK
-541 TNKRMSLVIRDVGK
+541 TNKRMTLLIRDVGK
-555 VPHSCTTSR
+555 VPHSCTTSQ
-564 PIMMPTSRYP
+564 PIVVPTTRYP
-574 DHDPQL
+574 EHDPL
-580 ILESPGNH
+580 LLESPGNH
-588 PPSPSNSREWRHR
+588 RPPSPTIASDWRHR
-601 GVQSVSEASLAMV
+601 NVHMVSAATAAMV

-623 RSERNALSQLIADYR
+623 RSERAALSQLLADYR
-638 TRRLTIGDL
+638 TRRMTIEEL
-647 VANLADLLNTH
+647 VVSLGDLLNTH
-658 EKLTLLTELRELID
+658 EKLTLLTELRELVD

-680 ELVYRPRASTARR
+680 DLVYRPRVARR
-693 KGDRAHSDLIVTPSI
+693 KGDRAHSDLIVTPSL
-708 HDLPRGVQ
+708 HDLPRGVS
-716 TGSCCRPGRLVDIEG
+716 GGCCRPGRLVDVEG

-736 TGPLLPRDNQDH
+736 TGPLLPRDNQEY

-755 GLGSDMPRTRP
+755 GLGADMPRTRG
-766 GCRRSQHQVATSDLA
+766 GCRRTPQHQVTTSDLA
-781 LSNDDEYDNQD
+781 LSNDDECDNQD
-792 YDDGIDNDR
+792 YEDELENGR

-809 GSRGNRDYGHHHLH
+809 GSRGNPRDYGHHHLH
-823 PDNVELA
+823 PDNLELA

-847 GAASGSALG
+847 GGSGAATAGAG
-856 NASTG
+856 GAG
-861 GPPRRHHSAQRLTR
+861 GPPRRHHSAQRLAR

>member
-1 MKKEIEKF
+1 MA
-9 KNSSPRRSL
+9 SSTEDYGSELQELQWGGGSGSHFLRSGTHFL
-18 PKIVV
+18 RSGTTGCYEAEDLEPSSRHHGGQHRGYYSPPGTSYTIVERPP
-23 SFAEP
+23 S
-28 TQIAPEPK
+28 APHHHSSHTTPY
-36 RVLPQ
+36 RH
-41 PRRVLPEPRRTIP
+41 
-54 QCRGVLPEPRQALP
+54 RGHTT
-68 QPRRILP
+68 
-75 EPRRVIP
+75 
-82 QSRGVPPEPRRV
+82 
-94 IPQSRGVPP
+94 
-103 EPRRAIPQ
+103 
-111 SRGVPPEPRRAIPQG
+111 
-126 RGVPPEPRRA
+126 
-136 IPQSRGVPPEPRRAI
+136 
-151 PQSRGVPPEP
+151 
-161 RRAIPQGRGVLLQP
+161 
-175 RRILPQPGAVLP
+175 GAS
-187 QPRRILPQPR
+187 
-197 GVLLQPRGVLLQPRG
+197 
-212 VLLQPR
+212 
-218 GVLLQPRGVLLQ
+218 
-230 PRRILPEPIRPLPQ
+230 
-244 LRRLLPQPRGAI
+244 GAI
-256 PKRKRNLLVVTFL
+256 SPEQVL
-269 FPDTRLFG
+269 RLFG
-277 NGQPERRSNDRRTPA
+277 NGVSERRAGDRRTPA
-292 SSPASVSTLR
+292 SSPASVAAVRSTPSS
-302 GANNTSQPTG
+302 TSQQQQQTQQSQQSQSNATNPPT
-312 QALQSPAS
+312 SPS
-320 PPAPQTLS
+320 SQPLS

-353 VKGGKDADAQSGV
+353 VKGGKDAEAQSGV

-376 SVAAKAG
+376 SVAERAG

-416 TMTVKGPALDP
+416 SMTVRGPALDP
-427 RCRGGHPIWSG
+427 RCRGNHPMWST

-443 SCSWMDRQGR
+443 SCSWIDRQGR
-453 PASPPPLY
+453 PTSPPPPY
-461 PRDSHYGSRTRKVE
+461 PPRDSRYGSRTRKVE

-514 LVGDQIIEVNGTNFE
+514 LVGDQIIEVNGQSFE
-529 EATHDEAVQILK
+529 EATHDEAVEILK
-541 TNKRMSLVIRDVGK
+541 TNKRMTLLIRDVGK
-555 VPHSCTTSR
+555 VPHSCTTSQ
-564 PIMMPTSRYP
+564 PIVMPTSRYP
-574 DHDPQL
+574 EHDPML
-580 ILESPGNH
+580 LESPGNH
-588 PPSPSNSREWRHR
+588 RPPSPTIASDWRHR
-601 GVQSVSEASLAMV
+601 GGMHTVSAATAAMV

-623 RSERNALSQLIADYR
+623 RSERAALSQLLADYR
-638 TRRLTIGDL
+638 TRRMTIEEL
-647 VANLADLLNTH
+647 VVSLGDLLNTH
-658 EKLTLLTELRELID
+658 EKLTLLTELRELVD

-680 ELVYRPRASTARR
+680 DLVYRPRVAMARR
-693 KGDRAHSDLIVTPSI
+693 KGDRAHSDLIVTPSL
-708 HDLPRGVQ
+708 HDLPRGVP
-716 TGSCCRPGRLVDIEG
+716 GGCCRPGRLVDVEG

-736 TGPLLPRDNQDH
+736 TGPLLPRDNQEY

-755 GLGSDMPRTRP
+755 GLGADMPRTRA
-766 GCRRSQHQVATSDLA
+766 GCRRAQQHQVTTSDLA
-781 LSNDDEYDNQD
+781 LSNDDECDNQD
-792 YDDGIDNDR
+792 YEDELENGR

-809 GSRGNRDYGHHHLH
+809 GSRGNPRDYGHHHLH
-823 PDNVELA
+823 PDNLESDGGCDGSDAEMIGNGRRGGGTERDEDEGREERSSEGGGGGGFGGWRSHLLGGLTQRVKSWYWGARPLELA

-847 GAASGSALG
+847 GGTGPASAGTGGA
-856 NASTG
+856 G
-861 GPPRRHHSAQRLTR
+861 GPPRRHHSAQRLAR
-875 SEISERREEDGALVV
+875 SEMSERREEDGALVV